1 MENQL
6 LATVIASRESYEL
19 IKQHISINKNVSREK
34 KYSREFVMLLEM
46 VGDYYTRDPDATHVD
61 TPLLKELIS
70 AGTLNDKHAE
80 RFSKIVDDALA
91 EDVSTSNVRELV
103 LRMKKNELA
112 VSLAVAIQ
120 NEQPHDK
127 ILSEYYELNTLSSL
141 EELIDRGTHIYE
153 YQGVDEIIAD
163 NERSAGLTVFPKAI
177 NDRLE
182 GGVIGSDHIVIF
194 ARPETGKTG
203 LILTMACGFARQG
216 AVGIVFSN
224 EESIKRLRR
233 RALCC
238 ATGMTAKEL
247 YANPEAAKDIA
258 DQVGFHNIIFI
269 EMSPGDPNQIEALV
283 KRYNAKWF
291 IVDQLRHINVASE
304 NRTTQLEMAAN
315 AIRHIGKRNN
325 AVAISVTQAGDSA
338 TNKTQLDQGD
348 VDSSNTGI
356 PGACDLM
363 IGIGGTDEQMAAGQR
378 WLSLCKNKLGG
389 EHACFPVRFNPY
401 LSKYVS
407 VTQERGEPE

>member
-1 MENQL
+1 MYEAHGYSGEGYGYEISLKKKRKIARLDSL
-6 LATVIASRESYEL
+6 LAEAEVSHTKYVDSRGYSVYYIRSTAQFDKDFGWLTLDDVGEEYARAFAKELAYWDGSTRSDTRWKYSSTNEAAIDKAQAVVALAGYNTYKSSVPDKRGYSTCYEL
-19 IKQHISINKNVSREK
+19 HIRSNYTPVDGQSVYKTKVEDTLGIKTYCCS
-34 KYSREFVMLLEM
+34 
-46 VGDYYTRDPDATHVD
+46 
-61 TPLLKELIS
+61 
-70 AGTLNDKHAE
+70 
-80 RFSKIVDDALA
+80 
-91 EDVSTSNVRELV
+91 VSTGMVLVRRNGV
-103 LRMKKNELA
+103 
-112 VSLAVAIQ
+112 VSV
-120 NEQPHDK
+120 
-127 ILSEYYELNTLSSL
+127 
-141 EELIDRGTHIYE
+141 
-153 YQGVDEIIAD
+153 QG
-163 NERSAGLTVFPKAI
+163 N
-177 NDRLE
+177 
-182 GGVIGSDHIVIF
+182 
-194 ARPETGKTG
+194 TGKTG

-269 EMSPGDPNQIEALV
+269 EMSPGDPQQIEALV

-338 TNKTQLDQGD
+338 SNKTQLDQGD

-356 PGACDLM
+356 PGSCDLM

-378 WLSLCKNKLGG
+378 WISLCKNKLGG